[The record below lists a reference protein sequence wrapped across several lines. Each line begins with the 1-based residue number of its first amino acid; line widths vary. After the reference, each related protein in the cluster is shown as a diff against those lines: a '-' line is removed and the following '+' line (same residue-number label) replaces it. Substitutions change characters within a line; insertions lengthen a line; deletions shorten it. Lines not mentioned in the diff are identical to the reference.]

1 MGYKKNNI
9 MILGAGGSLG
19 SELCKVLKAEDRN
32 VIGVDRCEN
41 RLSYLNRLYDISTF
55 LIDIEDSNRII
66 DLINNYSIDTVI
78 NTAAMKHIISCET
91 MIEKAIA
98 VNIMSNLHLVE
109 YLKKAEKSF
118 IFISSDKAIHP
129 TNMYALTKQFTD
141 YIVKKNGFSVVRG
154 VNFLNSK
161 GSVIDIW
168 KRQMIE
174 ETPFTLIGEECER
187 YFITINQMA
196 MVVRNAIDD
205 ESGNQE
211 FCPPEIYRIKIHNL
225 FHAFLKY
232 YNIINPEIKNITLN
246 KYEKLMEDINFN
258 PEVIVLDD
266 IKDIMALFDIS
277 IKKDTL

>member
-1 MGYKKNNI
+1 

-19 SELCKVLKAEDRN
+19 SELCKVLHAEGRK
-32 VIGVDRCEN
+32 VIGIDRCEN
-41 RLSYLNRLYDISTF
+41 RLSYLNRLYDIPTF
-55 LIDIEDSNRII
+55 LIDIEDSNRVI
-66 DLINNYSIDTVI
+66 DLVKEFSVDTVV
-78 NTAAMKHIISCET
+78 NTAAMKHIVSCET

-98 VNIMSNLHLVE
+98 VNITSNLHLVE
-109 YLKKAEKSF
+109 YLNKVGRSF
-118 IFISSDKAIHP
+118 IFISSDKAIQP

-141 YIVKKNGFSVVRG
+141 YIVKKNGFRVVRG

-196 MVVRNAIDD
+196 MVVRDAIDN
-205 ESGNQE
+205 ESDNQE
-211 FCPPEIYRIKIHNL
+211 FCPPEIYRIKIHDL
-225 FHAFLKY
+225 FSAFLKY
-232 YNIINPEIKNITLN
+232 YNIINPEIKNIKLN

-258 PEVIVLDD
+258 PKVVVLDN